1 MRLSATRQV
10 FNLLHL
16 QAFLTR
22 LLFVCVVACAFS
34 FVSYSQSS
42 AIQIIPEPKQLEAT
56 GKNFQLKR
64 STRVSLADSRSEDD
78 RFAAQDFIAD
88 VKQTAG
94 VDLKIG
100 GGRILVGALDNSK
113 IKSAFDAAGLIIPA
127 DMSGEGYALIV
138 SQNRVVVGGKT
149 EAGTFYG
156 LQTLKQ
162 MVRGDGENAYIQ
174 GAKIVDYPTMRYRAF
189 SDDVSRGVVPTVD
202 YIKRQIKTF
211 AYFKMNMHSL
221 YMEHTFDS
229 KLHPLYAPEE
239 GSYTPEELK
248 EIVAFAKKYHVE
260 IVPQQQTFGHLHKV
274 LKFETYNRLAE
285 VPYGDVLTPQEEESF
300 KLVADWYKEIDEIF
314 PSKFFHI
321 GADETFELGE
331 GRSREE
337 AKEKGV
343 GKVYFRH
350 INRVRDILQPY
361 NRKLMMWGDIAL
373 NHPELIGEIP
383 KEMIIMNWAYGAR
396 DSYKSRI
403 DPFKNARLEQ
413 FVCPSVWNFNLI
425 FPNNEFATVN
435 IRNFVRD
442 GQEAGAI
449 GVMNTN
455 WDDDG
460 ETLFE
465 MTWYGV
471 GLGAAAGW
479 EKAPLDVEKFDAKF
493 DWTFFRAENAG
504 LTKDIRTLG
513 AASKTLGITQT
524 QNSLFWQNPFQPDFQ
539 RKSREL
545 NDKAKELRL
554 QVEAVEVNLKRNGV
568 KARRNAE
575 MIPAMHFAA
584 ERFNHLGR
592 KMTLTEQFS
601 QAYWE
606 AYRNMS
612 DRQKVRK
619 LTWFSGAIY
628 NWLREASEELAELK
642 RKYKVLYLAE
652 NKPSH
657 LDSVLLRYDQA
668 MLDWL
673 DKSKQINDALV
684 IYDSTGI
691 IPTPEQM
698 GIALRPLE
706 KRPN

>member
-1 MRLSATRQV
+1 MQLSAKRPV
-10 FNLLHL
+10 R
-16 QAFLTR
+16 TR
-22 LLFVCVVACAFS
+22 LFFQAIRLFVLSAVLISTLAVICAA
-34 FVSYSQSS
+34 QE
-42 AIQIIPEPKQLEAT
+42 IQIIPQPKQMEAT
-56 GKNFQLKR
+56 GENFALKNGAGI
-64 STRVSLADSRSEDD
+64 SLINSRSERD
-78 RFAAQDFIAD
+78 RFAVQDFIEDVRQTAD
-88 VKQTAG
+88 VR
-94 VDLKIG
+94 LKTG
-100 GGRILVGALDNSK
+100 GGRILVGQLDNPK
-113 IKSAFDAAGLIIPA
+113 IRAELDKANLNIPA

-138 SQNRVVVGGKT
+138 NSKRIVVGGKT

-162 MVRGDGENAYIQ
+162 MVRGEGANAFIQ
-174 GAKIVDYPTMRYRAF
+174 GAKIVDFPTMRYRAF
-189 SDDVSRGVVPTVD
+189 SDDISRGIVPTVD
-202 YIKRQIKTF
+202 YIKRQIRTF

-221 YMEHTFDS
+221 YMEHTFAS

-239 GSYTPEELK
+239 GSLSPEELK
-248 EIVAFAKKYHVE
+248 EIVAFANKYHVE
-260 IVPQQQTFGHLHKV
+260 IVPEQQTFGHLHKV
-274 LKFETYNRLAE
+274 LKFEKYNRLAE

-337 AKEKGV
+337 SKEKGV

-361 NRKLMMWGDIAL
+361 NRRLMMWGDIAL
-373 NHPELIGEIP
+373 NHPELIGDIP
-383 KEMIIMNWAYGAR
+383 KEMVIMNWAYGAR
-396 DSYKSRI
+396 ESYKSRI
-403 DPFKNARLEQ
+403 DPFKNAGLEQ

-442 GQEAGAI
+442 GQEAGAM

-479 EKAPLDVEKFDAKF
+479 ENAPLDIEKFDAKF
-493 DWTFFRAENAG
+493 DWSFFRAENAN

-513 AASKTLGITQT
+513 AASKTLGIEQT

-539 RKSREL
+539 KKSREL
-545 NDKAKELRL
+545 NAKAKELRL
-554 QVEAVEVNLKRNGV
+554 QVESVEENLKRNGA
-568 KARRNAE
+568 KPKRNKE

-592 KMTLTEQFS
+592 KLTLTEQFS

-606 AYRNMS
+606 AYRNMA

-628 NWLREASEELAELK
+628 NWLREATEELAELK
-642 RKYKVLYLAE
+642 RKYRVLYLAE

-657 LDSVLLRYDQA
+657 LDSVLTRYDHA
-668 MLDWL
+668 MLEWL
-673 DKSKQINDALV
+673 NKSRQINDALV
-684 IYDSTGI
+684 RYNETGV
-691 IPTPEQM
+691 IPTPEEM
-698 GIALRPLE
+698 GLALRPLE
-706 KRPN
+706 RKPN